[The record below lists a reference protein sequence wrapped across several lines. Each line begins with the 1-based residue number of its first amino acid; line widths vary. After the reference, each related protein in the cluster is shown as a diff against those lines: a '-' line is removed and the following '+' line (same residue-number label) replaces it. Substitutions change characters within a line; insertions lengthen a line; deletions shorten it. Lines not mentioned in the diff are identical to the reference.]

1 MFWAITVVAVVDV
14 MCRLLLLLLAHF
26 EGDNYLLTIVIFCL
40 CVDVVEWLWWW
51 CGDIEDVLLFVNDN
65 LDGDFDFNWL
75 LDDGEYLELLS

>member
-40 CVDVVEWLWWW
+40 CVDVVEWL
-51 CGDIEDVLLFVNDN
+51 
-65 LDGDFDFNWL
+65 
-75 LDDGEYLELLS
+75 